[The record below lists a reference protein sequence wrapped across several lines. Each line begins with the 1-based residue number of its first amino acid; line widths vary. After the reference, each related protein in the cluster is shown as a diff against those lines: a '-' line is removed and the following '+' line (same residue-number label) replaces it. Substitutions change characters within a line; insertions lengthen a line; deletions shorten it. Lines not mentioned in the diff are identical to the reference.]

1 MQVEGTPLNVLGEG
15 SARGFLSVGDECQA
29 QVLPEEGP
37 AFRVGASLTLPPR
50 DF

>member
-15 SARGFLSVGDECQA
+15 SARGECQA